1 MKVDGFVEEFCQQ
14 LMKYDRHTCT
24 CLIKYDMVS

>member
-14 LMKYDRHTCT
+14 LRMYDINTCT